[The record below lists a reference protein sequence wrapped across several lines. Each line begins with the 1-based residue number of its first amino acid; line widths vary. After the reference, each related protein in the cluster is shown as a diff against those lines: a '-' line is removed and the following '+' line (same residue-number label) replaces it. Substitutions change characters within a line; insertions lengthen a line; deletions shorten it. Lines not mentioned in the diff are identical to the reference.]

1 MLAVARAPV
10 ALVARERRATIRTN
24 RARRDA
30 RAGATNATNE
40 SENATSAPITRRAV
54 VNAASLALAAPLAM
68 DAAHDLGFVTGDED
82 LPADLPAV
90 GANEAVAVFAGGCFW
105 CMTAPFSTLDG
116 VRATTSGYIGGDVE
130 RPRYRDVGSGKTG
143 HVESVRVV
151 YDLGKT
157 SYEKLLS
164 VYWRQIDATRDD
176 GQFVDA
182 GKQYRPVI
190 WAMTEEQKRAAEES
204 KAELERANV
213 FGAPIKVEVVDASGL
228 TFWPAER
235 YHQDYYLKNPNRYR
249 FYRAV
254 SGRDEYIASV
264 WGIERSS

>member
-90 GANEAVAVFAGGCFW
+90 GANEAVAVFA
-105 CMTAPFSTLDG
+105 
-116 VRATTSGYIGGDVE
+116 RAKAKARETD
-130 RPRYRDVGSGKTG
+130 D
-143 HVESVRVV
+143 
-151 YDLGKT
+151 D
-157 SYEKLLS
+157 
-164 VYWRQIDATRDD
+164 DA
-176 GQFVDA
+176 V
-182 GKQYRPVI
+182 
-190 WAMTEEQKRAAEES
+190 
-204 KAELERANV
+204 
-213 FGAPIKVEVVDASGL
+213 
-228 TFWPAER
+228 
-235 YHQDYYLKNPNRYR
+235 NRMN
-249 FYRAV
+249 A
-254 SGRDEYIASV
+254 
-264 WGIERSS
+264 